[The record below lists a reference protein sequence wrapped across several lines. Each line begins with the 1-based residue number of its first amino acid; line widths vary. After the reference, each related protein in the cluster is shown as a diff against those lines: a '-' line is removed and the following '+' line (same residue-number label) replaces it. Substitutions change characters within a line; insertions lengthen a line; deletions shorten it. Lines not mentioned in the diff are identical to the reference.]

1 MEKCSPDPKTKKTGE
16 QIPPLGTV
24 LCIQMAVMRAS
35 DFEGASRRECGARKR
50 IGGAI
55 WQIAGR

>member
-1 MEKCSPDPKTKKTGE
+1 MEKYSPDPKTKETVE
-16 QIPPLGTV
+16 RVPLLRTI
-24 LCIQMAVMRAS
+24 LCIQMVVMGVS
-35 DFEGASRRECGARKR
+35 DFEGALRRECGARKR